1 MHFTKLRLSGFKS
14 FVEPTDLYIAPGLTG
29 VVGPNGCGKSNLF
42 EALRWVMGETSAKQ
56 MRGGEMDNVIFGGT
70 ATRPARNV
78 AEVVIHLDN
87 SDRTAPA
94 AFNDYDDIEISRRIE
109 REKGSV
115 YRINGREV
123 RARDVQILF
132 ADQATGPRSTA
143 LVSQGRIGAIIGAKP
158 KDRRGLLEE
167 AAGISGLH
175 SRRHEAELRLRA
187 AETNLERLDDVIVT
201 LDEQLQGLKKQAR
214 QARRYRNI
222 SDHIRQTEAAVLHHR
237 WTTAQADVEA
247 AKTTFV
253 TAENT
258 VAELTRRV
266 ATATTQRENTA
277 QALSP
282 LRQAEVELAAEV
294 QRLTLANASLDAEE
308 ERVATQQRQA
318 ATHKTQIAED
328 LRRESV
334 LDEDAATALRQLAAT
349 QLELQDAGTTDAET
363 TKETQQNL
371 QQAAAA
377 ANAIEQEHT
386 QLTEIVASG
395 EARKTA
401 LEREITSLRGRADS
415 LGQRFTQVSDDYRR
429 LDGEAKDR
437 TALQAAQA
445 AVAAAEIALT
455 AAREK
460 FDTAEHTRAGAQQA
474 ADAAQEQRH
483 TAAEQRARVRAEIA
497 ALTDMLASTAP
508 GDWQPVL
515 DSVQVDPGYE
525 TALGAA
531 LGEDLDA
538 ATSDTA
544 PKHWRT
550 LPATPGQALPAQ
562 AEPLGRFVRGAAAL
576 SRRLAHIGVVKDA
589 RDGEQLAPN
598 LALGQRLVSLA
609 GDLWRWDGYTVK
621 AGASSAAAVRL
632 EQRNRLNKLAASL
645 KTAEARFAETEA
657 ALNSAQ
663 GNTRQTGD
671 NERDA
676 RQAQR
681 QAESALHDA
690 RETHASLARKAAT
703 ATDRI
708 AGLQES
714 AARLEQELGE
724 VTGRLTAALED
735 IASFDDLTAQREQVV
750 AARQRLSESRGSQA
764 QAQAAVDQLARDIQD
779 RQRRLAAIAQDRD
792 SWAQRQ
798 QNAKARVIELQQR
811 DAALTAEL
819 AGLATRPGEI
829 EQQRHTLLDSLSRA
843 QTRRTD
849 AADRVALGETAATEA
864 DRTLKSAEVTLAQA
878 REQRVRV
885 EAHVAQTEQ
894 TRATVRERITERLE
908 CRPEEVLAIGGFADA
923 AALPEQEASERKLE
937 RLLRERDGMGPVNL
951 RAEQEAEELDE
962 QITTMQSERTDLLAA
977 IARLRQAIASL
988 NRQARQ
994 RLMTS
999 FTEVD
1004 RHFQELFVRLFGG
1017 GRAHLELTE
1026 ADDPLDAGLEIF
1038 ASPPGKVLQSLSLLS
1053 GGEQAL
1059 TAVALLF
1066 AVFQTNPAPIC
1077 VLDEVDAPLDD
1088 ANVDRFCNLLQDIA
1102 ADGDTR
1108 FLIVTHHRM
1117 TMARMDRLF
1126 GVTMPERGIS
1136 QLVSVD
1142 LLGATQIRRT
1152 A

>member
-1 MHFTKLRLSGFKS
+1 
-14 FVEPTDLYIAPGLTG
+14 
-29 VVGPNGCGKSNLF
+29 
-42 EALRWVMGETSAKQ
+42 MGETSAKQ

-70 ATRPARNV
+70 AARPARNV

-109 REKGSV
+109 RAKGSV

-143 LVSQGRIGAIIGAKP
+143 LVSQGRIGAIISAKP

-187 AETNLERLDDVIVT
+187 AETNLERLDDVLVT

-237 WTTAQADVEA
+237 WTSAQADVEN
-247 AKTTFV
+247 AKTNFV
-253 TAENT
+253 SAET
-258 VAELTRRV
+258 IVADLTRRV
-266 ATATTQRENTA
+266 ATATTERENTA
-277 QALSP
+277 EALSP

-294 QRLTLANASLDAEE
+294 QRLTLANAALDAEE
-308 ERVATQQRQA
+308 ERVANQQRQA

-328 LRRESV
+328 LHRESV
-334 LDEDAATALRQLAAT
+334 LGEDAATALHQLAT
-349 QLELQDAGTTDAET
+349 SEIEIQQAGTTDAEA
-363 TKETQQNL
+363 TQKTRQDL
-371 QQAAAA
+371 AQAAAA
-377 ANAIEQEHT
+377 AATIEQEHT
-386 QLTEIVASG
+386 SLTEAVASG

-401 LEREITSLRGRADS
+401 LERETSSLRQRADS
-415 LGQRFTQVSDDYRR
+415 LGQRFTQASEDYQR
-429 LDGEAKDR
+429 LETEAKDR
-437 TALQAAQA
+437 TALHNAEAN
-445 AVAAAEIALT
+445 VATAESTLT
-455 AAREK
+455 ATQQK
-460 FDTAEHTRAGAQQA
+460 FDAAGQARTQAQHA

-483 TAAEQRARVRAEIA
+483 TAAAERTRVRAEIT

-515 DSVQVDPGYE
+515 DSVQVDRGYE

-538 ATSDTA
+538 ATVDTA

-550 LPATPGQALPAQ
+550 LPPAPGQALPAP

-576 SRRLAHIGVVKDA
+576 SRRLAHIGVVKNA
-589 RDGEQLAPN
+589 QDGDQLAAK

-632 EQRNRLNKLAASL
+632 EQRNRLNGLATSL
-645 KTAEARFAETEA
+645 KTAEARFAETQA
-657 ALNSAQ
+657 VLQGAQ
-663 GNTRQTGD
+663 DNNRQASDGEQT
-671 NERDA
+671 A
-676 RQAQR
+676 RQGQR
-681 QAESALHDA
+681 QAESALHNA
-690 RETHASLARKAAT
+690 RENHAALARQTAA

-708 AGLQES
+708 AALQES
-714 AARLEQELGE
+714 AGRLEQELNE

-735 IASFDDLTAQREQVV
+735 IAGFDDLTAQRQQVV
-750 AARQRLSESRGSQA
+750 AARQRLSAARGTES
-764 QAQAAVDQLARDIQD
+764 QAQAAVDQLARDIAD
-779 RQRRLAAIAQDRD
+779 RRRRLAAIGQDRD
-792 SWAQRQ
+792 SWTRRQ

-811 DAALTAEL
+811 DAALDTEL
-819 AGLATRPGEI
+819 AGLASRPAEI
-829 EQQRHTLLDSLSRA
+829 VQQRGTLLDSLSRGE
-843 QTRRTD
+843 TRRAD
-849 AADRVALGETAATEA
+849 AADRVAAGEAAAAAA
-864 DRTLKSAEVTLAQA
+864 DRALKTAESTLAQA
-878 REQRVRV
+878 REERVRV
-885 EAHVAQTEQ
+885 EAQVAQAEQ

-908 CRPEEVLAIGGFADA
+908 CRPEEVLTIGGFADA
-923 AALPEQEASERKLE
+923 AALPEQEAAERKLE

-988 NRQARQ
+988 NREARQ
-994 RLMTS
+994 RLMAS

-1038 ASPPGKVLQSLSLLS
+1038 ASPPGKALQSLSLLS

-1126 GVTMPERGIS
+1126 GVTMPEHGIS

-1142 LLGATQIRRT
+1142 LHGATQIRRR

>member
-1 MHFTKLRLSGFKS
+1 
-14 FVEPTDLYIAPGLTG
+14 
-29 VVGPNGCGKSNLF
+29 
-42 EALRWVMGETSAKQ
+42 MGETSAKQ

-94 AFNDYDDIEISRRIE
+94 AFNDHDDIEISRRIE

-187 AETNLERLDDVIVT
+187 AETNLERLDDVLVT

-222 SDHIRQTEAAVLHHR
+222 SDHIRQTEAAVLYHR
-237 WTTAQADVEA
+237 WTKAQGDVES
-247 AKTTFV
+247 AKTKFV
-253 TAENT
+253 SAEHI

-266 ATATTQRENTA
+266 AAATTQRENTA
-277 QALSP
+277 QALAP
-282 LRQAEVELAAEV
+282 LRQTEVELAAQV
-294 QRLTLANASLDAEE
+294 QRLTLANAALDAEE
-308 ERVATQQRQA
+308 ERVATRQRQA
-318 ATHKTQIAED
+318 TTHQTQIAED
-328 LRRESV
+328 RQRESV
-334 LDEDAATALRQLAAT
+334 LDEDAATALRQLAT
-349 QLELQDAGTTDAET
+349 TEIELQDAGTTDAET
-363 TKETQQNL
+363 TQKTQQDL
-371 QQAAAA
+371 EQATAAAA
-377 ANAIEQEHT
+377 AIEQEHT
-386 QLTEIVASG
+386 SLTETVASG
-395 EARKTA
+395 EAHKTA
-401 LEREITSLRGRADS
+401 LEREITGLRARADS
-415 LGQRFTQVSDDYRR
+415 LGQRFTQVSEDYRR
-429 LDGEAKDR
+429 LDDAAKDR
-437 TALQAAQA
+437 TALQVAQA
-445 AVAAAEIALT
+445 GVATAEGTLT
-455 AAREK
+455 ASQQEFDATEQAR
-460 FDTAEHTRAGAQQA
+460 AQTQLA
-474 ADAAQEQRH
+474 ADTAQEQRH
-483 TAAEQRARVRAEIA
+483 TAAEERTRVRAEIA

-508 GDWQPVL
+508 GDWQPIL
-515 DSVQVDPGYE
+515 DSVEVEPGYE

-538 ATSDTA
+538 ATSATA
-544 PKHWRT
+544 TKHWRT
-550 LPATPGQALPAQ
+550 LPALPGQALPAQ

-576 SRRLAHIGVVKDA
+576 GRRLAHIGVVKTA
-589 RDGEQLAPN
+589 QDGEQLAPQ

-632 EQRNRLNKLAASL
+632 EQRNRLSSLATDL
-645 KTAEARFAETEA
+645 ETAEARFAKAEA
-657 ALNSAQ
+657 ALQSAQ
-663 GNTRQTGD
+663 DTTRQAGE
-671 NERDA
+671 NERAA

-681 QAESALHDA
+681 QAESALHNA
-690 RETHASLARKAAT
+690 RENHASLARQAAA

-708 AGLQES
+708 AGLHES

-724 VTGRLTAALED
+724 VTDRLTAALED
-735 IASFDDLTAQREQVV
+735 ITSFDDLMAQREQVV
-750 AARQRLSESRGSQA
+750 AARQRLSEARGSES
-764 QAQAAVDQLARDIQD
+764 QAQAAVDQLARDIRD
-779 RQRRLAAIAQDRD
+779 RQRRLATIAEERE
-792 SWAQRQ
+792 SWTQRQ

-811 DAALTAEL
+811 DAALSAEL
-819 AGLATRPGEI
+819 TQLATRPAEI
-829 EQQRHTLLDSLSRA
+829 EQQRTTLLDSLSRTE
-843 QTRRTD
+843 TRRAD
-849 AADRVALGETAATEA
+849 AADQVSLGETAATEA
-864 DRTLKSAEVTLAQA
+864 DRTQKAAEATLAEA
-878 REQRVRV
+878 REERVRL
-885 EAHVAQTEQ
+885 EAHVAQAEQ

-908 CRPEEVLAIGGFADA
+908 CRPEEVLAVGGFADA

-994 RLMTS
+994 RLMAS

-1026 ADDPLDAGLEIF
+1026 AEDPLDAGLEIF

-1102 ADGDTR
+1102 AAGDTR

-1142 LLGATQIRRT
+1142 LHGATRIRRT